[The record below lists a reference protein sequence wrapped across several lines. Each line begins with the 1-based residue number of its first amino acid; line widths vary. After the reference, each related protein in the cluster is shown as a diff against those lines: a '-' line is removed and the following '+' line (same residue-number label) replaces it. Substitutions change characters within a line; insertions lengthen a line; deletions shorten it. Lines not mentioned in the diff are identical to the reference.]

1 MVVYVMYMYFLFY
14 SFDTIASEF
23 VVKGNGTYIFHLH
36 VMSQEF
42 TECYAYVML
51 NDRHHLPV
59 HGDARNGWVTQVST
73 LRVEL
78 IRY

>member
-59 HGDARNGWVTQVST
+59 HGDARNG
-73 LRVEL
+73 
-78 IRY
+78 